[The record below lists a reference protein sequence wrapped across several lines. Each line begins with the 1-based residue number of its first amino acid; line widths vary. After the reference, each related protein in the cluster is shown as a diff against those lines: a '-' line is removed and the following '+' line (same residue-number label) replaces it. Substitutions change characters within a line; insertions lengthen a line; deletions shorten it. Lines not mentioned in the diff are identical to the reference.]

1 MDWDVDGFGA
11 PGTLRNSCPFTIDLR
26 FCMAQVKAGTPTE
39 AVECEKGRSRFERI
53 EARGGVHTALT
64 EGSII
69 RWAACKAPQQP
80 VDTTEPGGSFKAT
93 CK

>member
-1 MDWDVDGFGA
+1 MRILKSLVAAACAAYAFTAVAPVLSAQSPPAEIMARTVCFDG
-11 PGTLRNSCPFTIDLR
+11 
-26 FCMAQVKAGTPTE
+26 
-39 AVECEKGRSRFERI
+39 
-53 EARGGVHTALT
+53 T